1 MTNKK
6 LTKDEIKIALK
17 HCANIHC
24 ICSDCILFEP
34 EDDECQ
40 CCKDLKLNTLD
51 LINQYEAEIK
61 SKQETIDMF
70 TDIGKLYSEIKAE
83 AIKEFAERLKERY
96 WQEDGCW
103 LNIDICEDIDN
114 LLKEMGV
121 E

>member
-1 MTNKK
+1 MEPE
-6 LTKDEIKIALK
+6 EIKKALE
-17 HCANIHC
+17 
-24 ICSDCILFEP
+24 ICSKGIMFSKHDCKKCPYYAEL
-34 EDDECQ
+34 
-40 CCKDLKLNTLD
+40 CCERKLKENTLD

-61 SKQETIDMF
+61 RLEDAKNAYK
-70 TDIGKLYSEIKAE
+70 DIVDTCEIG